1 MRNSLAVFFVTIL
14 LLGCETDSKLTF
26 KNKELKNKACDTCP
40 EITIST
46 PKALGKLRVVETI
59 NTAIDEEIIYN
70 LKFDDSLNVNLSLIH
85 I

>member
-46 PKALGKLRVVETI
+46 PKALG
-59 NTAIDEEIIYN
+59 
-70 LKFDDSLNVNLSLIH
+70 LSLIH